1 MTIFMKSLTVCILMG
16 WALPAQAQFEP
27 YPHTIMVITSD
38 ELEITGLPL
47 VSTESPQID
56 IYSLDA
62 VATVESR
69 LSVLLPPDEEQAMAV
84 MQQRIEQIG
93 KARLEADLV
102 KAYKALT
109 TAMSYDLDRYPAM
122 IFDGEVVIYGITDVS
137 LATQIYQ
144 DWLVEEYEG
153 DNSE

>member
-1 MTIFMKSLTVCILMG
+1 MTIFMKSLIVILLVG
-16 WALPAQAQFEP
+16 WALPTLAQFEP

-47 VSTESPQID
+47 VSAESPQIE

-62 VATVESR
+62 VATVEANMSVR
-69 LSVLLPPDEEQAMAV
+69 LPADEEQALVV

-102 KAYKALT
+102 KAYQALT

-144 DWLVEEYEG
+144 DWLAEEYEG
-153 DNSE
+153 DNNE